1 MILGVNNSSSKKN
14 MKIVKSNFLILG
26 RGLADDISDSV
37 GVPEKGF
44 STNFTEFNT
53 NVYLSLHYNGD
64 ESCLFFS

>member
-1 MILGVNNSSSKKN
+1 